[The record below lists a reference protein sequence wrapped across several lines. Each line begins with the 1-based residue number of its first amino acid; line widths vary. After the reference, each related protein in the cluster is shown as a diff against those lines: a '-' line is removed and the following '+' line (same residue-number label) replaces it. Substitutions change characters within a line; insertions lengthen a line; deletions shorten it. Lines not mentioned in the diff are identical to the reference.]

1 MTMRDDLRADLIRE
15 EGVILHAYQDS
26 LGLWTLGCGRLIDKS
41 RGGGI
46 TEAEAM
52 YLLDNDITRVGQA
65 LNEKLPQFR
74 LYPEIVRRALLQ
86 MAFQLGVSGLLAF
99 KQMIAALDA
108 EDYQAAATAALDS
121 RWARQTPARA
131 ARVSALIREG

>member
-1 MTMRDDLRADLIRE
+1 MTMREDLRADLIRD
-15 EGVILHAYQDS
+15 EGCILHVYEDH
-26 LGLWTLGCGRLIDKS
+26 LGFKTLGVGRLVDKR

-52 YLLDNDITRVGQA
+52 YLLDNDIARVSRA
-65 LNEKLPQFR
+65 LNARLPQFR
-74 LYPEIVRRALLQ
+74 LYPEIVRRALLN

-99 KQMIAALDA
+99 KNMIAALDR

-121 RWARQTPARA
+121 RWATQTPARA
-131 ARVSALIREG
+131 QRTAALIREG

>member
-1 MTMRDDLRADLIRE
+1 MTMRDDLRADLIRD
-15 EGVILHAYQDS
+15 EGIVLHVYDDS
-26 LGLWTLGCGRLIDKS
+26 LGFATLGVGRLVDKR

-65 LNEKLPQFR
+65 LLRRLPQFP
-74 LYPEIVRRALLQ
+74 LYPEIVRRALLN

-99 KQMIAALDA
+99 KNMIAALDA

-121 RWARQTPARA
+121 KWCRQTPARA
-131 ARVSALIREG
+131 QRIAALIREG